1 MFPNTAVVG
10 PIQLEVASGNAWAI
24 KENCLQFLT
33 LLGPSDGLSEHS
45 QGCTSF
51 TDGSVPN
58 THNPL
63 PRSQTTS
70 LLLLAAA
77 SVLSEMFS
85 ALLLRDGRIERS

>member
-1 MFPNTAVVG
+1 MACVVEGLGSMFPNTAVVG
-10 PIQLEVASGNAWAI
+10 PVQVLSASAWTI
-24 KENCLQFLT
+24 EEEHSPISDV

-70 LLLLAAA
+70 PLALGCRFRAQ
-77 SVLSEMFS
+77 
-85 ALLLRDGRIERS
+85 RNIG